1 MIRTKPDYFIS
12 RSSKKIEA
20 TKSFSHAKVGV
31 INFFFFMLKRCH
43 VEHCNQ
49 GVCLQLSNT
58 FFFVLILG
66 RESSIAMARAANYC
80 FMVTLQKKPS
90 PESEDPELSFLR
102 KNNSTAF
109 AKPRYFDGEMLSLIF
124 VGQFASSSRKL
135 IYSRKSCVF
144 L

>member
-1 MIRTKPDYFIS
+1 MFVYNA
-12 RSSKKIEA
+12 EQ
-20 TKSFSHAKVGV
+20 H
-31 INFFFFMLKRCH
+31 
-43 VEHCNQ
+43 
-49 GVCLQLSNT
+49 
-58 FFFVLILG
+58 FFVLILG

-80 FMVTLQKKPS
+80 FMVTLQKS
-90 PESEDPELSFLR
+90 PESDDPELSFLR

-109 AKPRYFDGEMLSLIF
+109 TKPRYFDGEMLSLIF